1 MTKSNKKNKE
11 VIPIEEYNE
20 KQKELLLTKQQKF
33 NFDNNKYEDDKEI
46 KKKKKNSVSIKM
58 YLDLKRK
65 FVKSEKE
72 KNKYRNNFRFLCV
85 VSIILFLMTL
95 LFIYIH
101 VTYEP
106 KYIEKEKLIQDE
118 NIVFLGDSLTYRYDL
133 DKYYEGYNV
142 VNSGIDGN
150 ITQNI
155 LDDMYNRV
163 YKYNPSKV
171 VLLIGTNDINASVSE
186 KQTISNIKSIVNN
199 IKKHR
204 PHAKIYIESLYPI
217 NNTDDDKIEHNT
229 VGIRTNEIIK
239 KYNSEIKKYCSKN
252 NITYIDIYNELQDE
266 DGNLKLEYTKEG
278 LHISDEGYVVITK
291 EIKKYL

>member
-46 KKKKKNSVSIKM
+46 KKKRKNSVSIKM

-106 KYIEKEKLIQDE
+106 KYIEKEKIVQDE
-118 NIVFLGDSLTYRYDL
+118 NIVFLGDSITDFYDL
-133 DKYYEGYNV
+133 DKYYEGYNI
-142 VNSGIDGN
+142 VNSGISGN
-150 ITQNI
+150 TTEDI
-155 LDDMYNRV
+155 LNDMYNRV

-171 VLLIGTNDINASVSE
+171 ILLIGTNDINVKIE
-186 KQTISNIKSIVNN
+186 EDDTISNIKDIVKN
-199 IKKHR
+199 IKKNR
-204 PHAKIYIESLYPI
+204 PNTKIYVESIYPI
-217 NNTDDDKIEHNT
+217 NNTDD
-229 VGIRTNEIIK
+229 
-239 KYNSEIKKYCSKN
+239 
-252 NITYIDIYNELQDE
+252 
-266 DGNLKLEYTKEG
+266 
-278 LHISDEGYVVITK
+278 
-291 EIKKYL
+291 